1 MAVEGGVKN
10 THACRK
16 HSGKGKLAQ
25 SIWSLMETS
34 RGLKSSAPRNVTLKV
49 TAQLLSQWHPAGSGG
64 GQDLKKSC
72 VFVRVSMHTGSEHL
86 HWLRGGGGRR
96 YTRECAH
103 SVIKLTKH
111 ADKNPHV

>member
-1 MAVEGGVKN
+1 
-10 THACRK
+10 
-16 HSGKGKLAQ
+16 
-25 SIWSLMETS
+25 METS

-49 TAQLLSQWHPAGSGG
+49 TAQLLVSGIQQVQG
-64 GQDLKKSC
+64 EGQDLKKSC
-72 VFVRVSMHTGSEHL
+72 VFVRVSMHTDSEHL
-86 HWLRGGGGRR
+86 HWLRGGERR